1 MGSQFSQCLLSNV
14 FLLQWSVD
22 PHFLHS
28 KFQLENGYVSE
39 LFCLSKCKHLVP
51 VGTLYSQRNN
61 NSCRLQGSSLSL
73 PGFWLLGRSN
83 EEPENFLVSMES
95 RDINLRDIFM
105 CTSNP
110 AELSLLHRDV
120 LSPEG
125 ILFKILLPQTPL
137 KLVWGLGFSE
147 HIWECD
153 KVPGRRAQSYW
164 KAQHYPHHRGIRNN
178 GPWDPQTWSG
188 SQLPTYWP
196 PDLRQSNS
204 PPWWDRQ
211 TAGHIVFKRIWY
223 LNYETNLTV
232 N

>member
-1 MGSQFSQCLLSNV
+1 MWTSYHIVFVKFCLKIFSKMGSQFSQCLLSNV
-14 FLLQWSVD
+14 FFLQWSVD

-110 AELSLLHRDV
+110 AELSLLHRRTGFYWDKSLWLV
-120 LSPEG
+120 L
-125 ILFKILLPQTPL
+125 IWLFISRFQT
-137 KLVWGLGFSE
+137 
-147 HIWECD
+147 
-153 KVPGRRAQSYW
+153 
-164 KAQHYPHHRGIRNN
+164 
-178 GPWDPQTWSG
+178 DPF
-188 SQLPTYWP
+188 P
-196 PDLRQSNS
+196 
-204 PPWWDRQ
+204 
-211 TAGHIVFKRIWY
+211 F
-223 LNYETNLTV
+223 
-232 N
+232 